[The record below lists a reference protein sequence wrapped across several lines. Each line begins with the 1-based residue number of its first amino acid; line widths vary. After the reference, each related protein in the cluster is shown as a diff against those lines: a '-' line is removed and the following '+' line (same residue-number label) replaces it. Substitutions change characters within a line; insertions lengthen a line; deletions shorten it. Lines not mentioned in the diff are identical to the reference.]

1 MNNKG
6 KIVGGVLL
14 LLLGIG
20 LLLETTDVIS
30 FRFDGWWT
38 LFIIIPCTVSLFS
51 SKNKTMP
58 LIGIAV
64 GVLLL
69 LAAQDV
75 LPWHDVWKY
84 IICLALI
91 IWGIMLIFGST
102 RNTGGAEADKQHA
115 AEIEQVSQDGRTI
128 RQINSSFGKHNY
140 SFAGKTFEGAKVQV
154 SFGYVGLDLRGADIL
169 DGAVVDIDCSFG
181 GMEIWVGND
190 VIVKHALESSFAG
203 VEYHEP
209 LHTSD
214 TAKTLYLKG
223 HCSFGGIEIK

>member
-20 LLLETTDVIS
+20 LLLETTNVIS

-51 SKNKTMP
+51 SKNTTMS

-69 LAAQDV
+69 LAAQEV
-75 LPWHDVWKY
+75 LPWDDIWKY
-84 IICLALI
+84 IICIALI
-91 IWGIMLIFGST
+91 IWGIMLIFGHKCNAACSK
-102 RNTGGAEADKQHA
+102 ADKQNA
-115 AEIEQVSQDGRTI
+115 AEIQQVCQDGRTI
-128 RQINSSFGKHNY
+128 RQINTSFGKHNY

-154 SFGYVGLDLRGADIL
+154 SFGYVGLDLRGSDIL
-169 DGAVVDIDCSFG
+169 DGAIIDIECSFG

-190 VIVKHALESSFAG
+190 VTVKHALESSFAG
-203 VEYHEP
+203 VEYNEP
-209 LHTSD
+209 LHTD
-214 TAKTLYLKG
+214 NAKTLYLKG
-223 HCSFGGIEIK
+223 HCAFGGIEVK